1 MKLLSSGISVIP
13 LPDSVRETND
23 VFLLQNN
30 LQINVNPDD
39 LTELEGVIKSL
50 NELMIDAIGARL
62 EIAEVPENDP
72 QLNLKLNPELGLG
85 MEGYHLLISKK
96 MILIEGE
103 TNKGLFYG
111 IQTLRQL
118 MHVES
123 PQTVL
128 EITGLEIF
136 DHPRF
141 SWRGLHLDVS
151 RHFMPV
157 EFIKKYL
164 DYMALHKLNT
174 FHWHLT
180 DDQGWRIEI
189 RKYPELTRI
198 GAWRDE
204 TLVGH
209 FEDQPKKFD
218 GKKYGGY
225 YTQEEIR
232 EIVSYAEARAITVVP
247 EIELPGHAQ
256 AAIAAY
262 PELGVTGEQVKVRK
276 IWGISPYIFNVEES
290 TFEFLKNVLAEVI
303 FLFPG
308 EFIHVGG
315 DEAIKDQW
323 VESARVQQRMK
334 ELGLQNEH
342 ELQSWFIQRID
353 SFLISHG
360 KRLIGWDEILE
371 GGLAPNAA
379 VMSWRGE
386 DGGIQAARAGHDV
399 VMTPTEFCYLDY
411 YQADRKNEPMAIGGY
426 LPLSKIYGYDPVPEI
441 LSEQEAGHILGVQG
455 NVWTEYMT
463 TPQQVEYM
471 VFPRIAALAEIAWTS
486 PSDKNLGDFRRRLKD
501 LVRQYEAEGINY
513 SRSGFEN

>member
-441 LSEQEAGHILGVQG
+441 LNEQEAGHILGVQG